1 MATIS
6 SPGIGSGLDVNS
18 IVTQLMALERRP
30 IEQLQQA
37 SSRYQTQL
45 SAFGK
50 LQSSMSALRD
60 AARKLTDAANWTPS
74 TVTSAEPLAVAATST
89 GQSPPG
95 SYSVSVS
102 RLAAAQTLT
111 SGTYTAA
118 TDVVGSGSLSIELGS
133 WNADQT
139 GFTAKAG
146 STAVTLRIPPEA
158 ATLADIRDAI
168 NGAGA
173 GVSAS
178 IVSDAT
184 GSRLA
189 LRSTTTG
196 EANAFRIGVVEGTGD
211 PNEIAGLSA
220 LGFDPSS
227 ATASASP
234 GLTQTLAAANSVA
247 EINGVVVS
255 SETNTLTDVLDGLTV
270 KLGRVTTAAVDVTV
284 ARDNVVIRKSM
295 TDFASAYNDLV
306 KLNREQT
313 RYDEGNQTAGILQG
327 DRSAVGLL
335 SQMRNLV
342 GRSSS
347 ASSAFGRLADI
358 GLEPQGDG
366 SLKVN
371 DVKLDTAIGRLDE
384 LKTFFSRNETG
395 TAQDGFGV
403 LLRDFGDAN
412 LASDGVLS
420 TRQVGLQERITRN
433 TDSVS
438 RMEDRLA
445 LVERRLRDRYTRL
458 DTNIAQLN
466 GLQNYVTQQI
476 ANWNASSS

>member
-30 IEQLQQA
+30 IDQLQQA

-50 LQSSMSALRD
+50 LQSSMAALRD

-74 TVTSAEPLAVAATST
+74 TVTSAEPLAVSASST

-95 SYSVSVS
+95 SYSVSVT
-102 RLAAAQTLT
+102 RLAAAQTVT
-111 SGTYTAA
+111 SGTYAAA
-118 TDVVGSGSLSIELGS
+118 TDVVGSGSLTIELGS
-133 WNADQT
+133 WTADQT
-139 GFTAKAG
+139 GFTAKAEA
-146 STAVTLRIPPEA
+146 TAVTLRIPPEA
-158 ATLADIRDAI
+158 ATLEDIRDAI

-184 GSRLA
+184 GARLA

-196 EANAFRIGVVEGTGD
+196 EANGFRVSAIEGTGD
-211 PNEIAGLSA
+211 PNEIPGLAA
-220 LGFDPSS
+220 LAFDPAAGS
-227 ATASASP
+227 T
-234 GLTQTLAAANSVA
+234 GLTQTLAAANA
-247 EINGVVVS
+247 TATINGVTIS

-284 ARDNVVIRKSM
+284 ARDTTVIRKSM

-306 KLNREQT
+306 KLNRELT
-313 RYDEGNQTAGILQG
+313 RYNEGDKTAGTLQG

-335 SQMRNLV
+335 SQMRNLAA
-342 GRSSS
+342 GTSG
-347 ASSAFGRLADI
+347 ATSAFGRLADI

-371 DVKLDTAIGRLDE
+371 DAKLDTAIGRLDD
-384 LKTFFSRNETG
+384 LKTFFSRNEAG

-403 LLRDFGDAN
+403 LLRDFGDGT
-412 LASDGVLS
+412 LATDGVLS

-433 TDSVS
+433 TDSVT
-438 RMEDRLA
+438 RMEDRLT
-445 LVERRLRDRYTRL
+445 LVEKRLRERYTRL
-458 DTNIAQLN
+458 DTNIAQLT
-466 GLQNYVTQQI
+466 GLQNYVSQQI
-476 ANWNASSS
+476 TNWNKSTA